1 MKSEK
6 IFDQIIADM
15 YEYLDEPNIFWSILK
30 EANLGSYSRD
40 EGLQDSG
47 QDDYDV
53 INKFLES
60 FVEHVQYSDPEF
72 YTYYPK

>member
-1 MKSEK
+1 MKSKK
-6 IFDQIIADM
+6 IFDEIISDM
-15 YEYLDEPNIFWSILK
+15 YEYLDEPNTFWSILK
-30 EANLGSYSRD
+30 EANLGTGS
-40 EGLQDSG
+40 
-47 QDDYDV
+47 QDDYDI

>member
-1 MKSEK
+1 MKSKK
-6 IFDQIIADM
+6 IFDEIIFDM
-15 YEYLDEPNIFWSILK
+15 YEYLNDPTLIWGIFR
-30 EANLGSYSRD
+30 EANLGSYGRD
-40 EGLQDSG
+40 DESS
-47 QDDYDV
+47 QDDYDI